1 MALKNAGL
9 SHLADVANEADHYPV
24 KKRWEPR
31 RLNPNYDAIRWLE
44 EATHEAT
51 KIAWSEPD
59 RCTDEELQILHAE
72 GADVR
77 NYNRPMFQVLPRDAF
92 SGMGA
97 LVTPCMACDRFD
109 RSWACEEHPEVEWD
123 HDLKRWK
130 RPGLV
135 PPTAYASPVLPGSI
149 FQMMSAQIEAAYRRE
164 PCTCNLCQA
173 RRGFSAEIQN
183 DGQGELREGRWRL
196 PSFEAGEIVTS
207 GRNRPIDLSQ
217 YTYTPPFQEIRPY
230 VPPTPDY
237 DPVEGL
243 STGGM
248 RGILGLG
255 AVPDTIEEETRRRVA
270 ALPDGTIVLH
280 VEGDSSSFE
289 IEVRPNDS

>member
-9 SHLADVANEADHYPV
+9 SHLADVANKADHYPV

-97 LVTPCMACDRFD
+97 SVTPCMSCDRFD
-109 RSWACEEHPEVEWD
+109 RSWACEDHPEVEWD

-130 RPGLV
+130 RPGAHGPTGYVSV
-135 PPTAYASPVLPGSI
+135 PSI
-149 FQMMSAQIEAAYRRE
+149 FEMMSAQLQAAYSGQR
-164 PCTCNLCQA
+164 CACNLCQA
-173 RRGFSAEIQN
+173 RRGFSAEIRN
-183 DGQGELREGRWRL
+183 DEGRYR
-196 PSFEAGEIVTS
+196 FTAGEFVTT
-207 GRNRPIDLSQ
+207 PDYDPVDLSQ
-217 YTYTPPFQEIRPY
+217 YTYTPPIRPY
-230 VPPTPDY
+230 APSTPDY
-237 DPVEGL
+237 DPIEGI
-243 STGGM
+243 GIGQM
-248 RGILGLG
+248 RGILG
-255 AVPDTIEEETRRRVA
+255 PDDDPDRYTEEARRRVA

-289 IEVRPNDS
+289 IEVRPNDENPTP

>member
-1 MALKNAGL
+1 MTIRKHAGL
-9 SHLADVANEADHYPV
+9 SHLADEADHYPI

-44 EATHEAT
+44 EAAHEDT
-51 KIAWSEPD
+51 KIAWTEPD
-59 RCTDEELQILHAE
+59 RCTDEELEILHAA

-77 NYNRPMFQVLPRDAF
+77 SYNRPMFQVIPRDAF

-97 LVTPCMACDRFD
+97 SVTPCMACDRFD
-109 RSWACEEHPEVEWD
+109 QSWACEEHPEVEWD
-123 HDLKRWK
+123 HDQKYWK
-130 RPGLV
+130 RPGMNG
-135 PPTAYASPVLPGSI
+135 PTAYASGTSI

-164 PCTCNLCQA
+164 PCTCNLCTA

-183 DGQGELREGRWRL
+183 DGQGEGRRRL

-237 DPVEGL
+237 DPVEGIG
-243 STGGM
+243 TGEL
-248 RGILGLG
+248 RGILG
-255 AVPDTIEEETRRRVA
+255 PDDDPDRYTEEARRRVA

-289 IEVRPNDS
+289 IEVRPNDENPTP